1 MLLPDNI
8 APEDCIYYNGAIV
21 MKIMQQNKHMKIS
34 DLFIEVKK
42 RKDLSFAM
50 MLLCLDWLF
59 LIDSVVVKN
68 EEVILC
74 S

>member
-21 MKIMQQNKHMKIS
+21 MKIMQQNKRMKMS

-68 EEVILC
+68 GEVILC

>member
-8 APEDCIYYNGAIV
+8 IPENCIYYNGAIV
-21 MKIMQQNKHMKIS
+21 LEIMQQNKRMKMS
-34 DLFIEVKK
+34 ELFVEVKK
-42 RKDLSFAM
+42 RKNLSFAM

-59 LIDSVVVKN
+59 LIDSVIVNN

>member
-8 APEDCIYYNGAIV
+8 APENCIYYNGAIV
-21 MKIMQQNKHMKIS
+21 LEIMQQNKRMKMS
-34 DLFIEVKK
+34 ELFVEVKK
-42 RKDLSFAM
+42 RKNLSFAM

-59 LIDSVVVKN
+59 LIDSVIVNN